1 MTTIRGA
8 SALPKAPFR
17 IPSGSQAPP
26 PKSTAW
32 KPRSQEKARGEE
44 PEALTAAS
52 FPALPARRTVA
63 TAVPAPLS
71 VPVSVATVVPA
82 PAPVSATAAPAVTA
96 IPATDKPI
104 PFRSFLTIAREAHQ
118 RTEAAKADAERRAMV
133 QREREQREA
142 REVAFLRRI
151 TDGDSSGFL
160 HTGGGENSGAARG
173 GAGGYNASMYGE
185 EKEEYGEE
193 GGEEGEGDGEGEED
207 EDDGWTH

>member
-1 MTTIRGA
+1 MSSDMTTIRGA

-52 FPALPARRTVA
+52 FPALPARRTL
-63 TAVPAPLS
+63 VP
-71 VPVSVATVVPA
+71 VVSVATVVPA
-82 PAPVSATAAPAVTA
+82 PVPVSVTTVATVVPAPVSAPAVTA
-96 IPATDKPI
+96 IPAADKPV

-160 HTGGGENSGAARG
+160 HTGGGGDLGAARG

-185 EKEEYGEE
+185 G
-193 GGEEGEGDGEGEED
+193 EGEGEGEGGGEED